1 MQDLKLS
8 VDDYSKILLMEMNDW
23 QAVGVECSR
32 VLETVL
38 RENLRENQ
46 IERARTNL
54 QNIIKF
60 NFKLEQTQ
68 ITTAIVSD
76 LIVPTSPPFS
86 PEETQRARALAMAN
100 VQPSPVRLLR
110 AKPSSDVAK
119 FSLKPIW
126 KPWTSLG

>member
-1 MQDLKLS
+1 MMQDLKLS

-76 LIVPTSPPFS
+76 LIVPTSPPS
-86 PEETQRARALAMAN
+86 ALKKPNARVHWLW
-100 VQPSPVRLLR
+100 QTCSPSPVRLLR
-110 AKPSSDVAK
+110 AKHRQTWRNSR
-119 FSLKPIW
+119 
-126 KPWTSLG
+126 